1 MLVLTEPPTSETS
14 APPRPLFHSRQAS
27 LPAGLHGLRD
37 TVIPKW
43 RTLLEQTLGELGVTR
58 EGRCAGSPLCRT
70 EGVGP
75 GPWPTLGLHVS
86 ASGRF
91 QSRETH
97 PQTIRGPCPAQP
109 GAHTALSSLL
119 PPSQPLGLPSPVVVV
134 MGQGAACHRRMP
146 VYLGSP
152 TWSAQSALP
161 EARPL
166 ERSCWACPLR
176 GRPGCSE
183 KCSERCSAPEGR
195 FLWPFHIVLVC
206 FPLKPCN
213 SCNPCPA
220 RQPCPSHR
228 HMSWA

>member
-1 MLVLTEPPTSETS
+1 MCRQPSVQNRGCGPSGW
-14 APPRPLFHSRQAS
+14 AP
-27 LPAGLHGLRD
+27 
-37 TVIPKW
+37 
-43 RTLLEQTLGELGVTR
+43 
-58 EGRCAGSPLCRT
+58 
-70 EGVGP
+70 
-75 GPWPTLGLHVS
+75 LGLHVS

-134 MGQGAACHRRMP
+134 MGQGAACHRWMP

-183 KCSERCSAPEGR
+183 KCSEQCSAPEGR

-220 RQPCPSHR
+220 RQPVPPAGACHGPEELVPGGVAPVTAPGSASRHR
-228 HMSWA
+228 LPCCARGPLPALFQAATAAAGQ